1 MSAASAFFLG
11 FFVCFISYFVY
22 NTIMVCLKS
31 GERIDDL
38 QYKGLKII
46 QNPELFCFGT
56 DSVLLASFAQ
66 IKRGDTVADMGAGSG
81 ILSILIGGKNPNNR
95 VFAVEIQDTLADM
108 AQRSVVM
115 NNLANV
121 TVISGDL
128 KEAYKNLPQCQVVVC
143 NPPYERMGTG
153 KASPNE
159 SHRIARH
166 EVKCNFMD
174 VACAASRLLGDR
186 GRFYFINRAE
196 RMVEMVTTLL
206 KFNLQPKEARFIH
219 ANSCERAKY
228 VLMAASKNG
237 GEGLRIMPPLF
248 VYMEDGSYSQE
259 VKTLYNGDK

>member
-1 MSAASAFFLG
+1 
-11 FFVCFISYFVY
+11 VY
-22 NTIMVCLKS
+22 NTIMVNLNP

-56 DSVLLASFAQ
+56 DSVLLASFVQ
-66 IKRGDTVADMGAGSG
+66 IKRGDTVADLGTGSG
-81 ILSILIGGKNPNNR
+81 ILSILIGGKNPNNK
-95 VFAVEIQDTLADM
+95 VFGIEIQDILADM
-108 AQRSVVM
+108 AQRSVAM
-115 NNLANV
+115 NNLVNV
-121 TVISGDL
+121 TVVHGDL
-128 KEAYKNLPQCQVVVC
+128 KEAHKNLPQCQVVVC

-166 EVKCNFMD
+166 EVKCNFQD

-196 RMVEMVTTLL
+196 RMIELVTTLL
-206 KFNLQPKEARFIH
+206 QNSLQPKEARFIH
-219 ANSCERAKY
+219 ANSRERAKY

-248 VYMEDGSYSQE
+248 VYTKDGSYSPE
-259 VKTLYNGDK
+259 VKALYDGEK